1 MMQLKRMRSLQ
12 SKKKKRECIVTAS
25 ARIYTTCWLL
35 LFKLSLSI
43 SLIEMG
49 TRERTNKETKQST
62 YINRSSGI
70 K

>member
-12 SKKKKRECIVTAS
+12 SKKKRECIVTAS

-62 YINRSSGI
+62 YINRSSDI